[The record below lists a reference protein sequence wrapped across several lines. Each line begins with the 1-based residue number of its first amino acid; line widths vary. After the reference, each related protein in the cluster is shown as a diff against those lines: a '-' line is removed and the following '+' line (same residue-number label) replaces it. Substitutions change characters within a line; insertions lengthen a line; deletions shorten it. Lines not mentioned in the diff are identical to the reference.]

1 MYSNKNRS
9 SSKSKYVEIKFLLV
23 KEMVQS
29 GQMFIE
35 HIGTNFMIAD
45 PLTKRFP
52 LKVFHEYTT
61 HTGVQFLDDMR
72 F

>member
-23 KEMVQS
+23 KERVQS

-35 HIGTNFMIAD
+35 HIGTNSVIAD
-45 PLTKRFP
+45 PVTKGFTP
-52 LKVFHEYTT
+52 KVFHKYTA
-61 HTGVQFLDDMR
+61 HMGVQLLDDMR